1 MSMRAAIIMGS
12 TSDLPKMEPAV
23 GILKEYGVT
32 VDVRCLSAH
41 RAHAGLSAFLEE
53 ANENGTEVIIAAAG
67 MAAAL
72 PGVVASQ
79 TVLPVIGVPLSGSV
93 LDGMDALMSI
103 VQMPPGIPVA
113 TVAINGGKNAAHLAL
128 QIMAVSRPELREK
141 LLAARVKM
149 EEDAMKANAEVLAKF
164 Q

>member
-23 GILKEYGVT
+23 GILKEYGVA

-53 ANENGTEVIIAAAG
+53 ANQNGTEVIIAAAG

-128 QIMAVSRPELREK
+128 QILAVSRPELREK

-149 EEDAMKANAEVLAKF
+149 EEDAMKANAEVIAKF
-164 Q
+164 K

>member
-1 MSMRAAIIMGS
+1 MIMRAAIVMGS
-12 TSDLPKMEPAV
+12 TSDLPKVEPAV
-23 GILKEYGVT
+23 DILKSYGVT

-41 RAHAGLSAFLEE
+41 RAHAGLSAFIKET
-53 ANENGTEVIIAAAG
+53 NENGTEVIIAAAG

-79 TVLPVIGVPLSGSV
+79 TVLPVIGVPLSGAT
-93 LDGMDALMSI
+93 LDGMDALLSI

-128 QIMAVSRPELREK
+128 QIMAVKHPELRDK
-141 LLAARVKM
+141 LLAFRQEM
-149 EEDAMKANAEVLAKF
+149 EEQAMKTNEEVMKKF